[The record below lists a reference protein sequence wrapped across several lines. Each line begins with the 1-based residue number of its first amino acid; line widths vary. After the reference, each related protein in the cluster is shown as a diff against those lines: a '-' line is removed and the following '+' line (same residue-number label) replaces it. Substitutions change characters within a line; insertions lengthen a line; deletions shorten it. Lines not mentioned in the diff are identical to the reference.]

1 MAKTRIGANA
11 IFSGPQKGLSMIGDH
26 CYAYSGKVLSTGSA
40 GPGDELLS
48 FNTGKGYIIADCIFQ
63 NDITS
68 GSDTYFE
75 IKYNGQTVILNKEAS
90 SSITEPWAWILLIP
104 PLTFVEVAWGTQSG
118 ATNFKG
124 SVSLS
129 GKVYA

>member
-1 MAKTRIGANA
+1 MAKTKLGANA
-11 IFSGPQKGLSMIGDH
+11 QFSGPNKGLTSIGEH
-26 CYAYSGKVLSTGSA
+26 VYSFSGRILSTGSGDA
-40 GPGDELLS
+40 GDELLS

-68 GSDTYFE
+68 GSDIYFE
-75 IKYNGQTVILNKEAS
+75 IKYNGQTVVLNKEAS
-90 SSITEPWAWILLIP
+90 STITEPWTWILLIP

-118 ATNFKG
+118 ATNFNG
-124 SVSLS
+124 TVSIS

>member
-1 MAKTRIGANA
+1 MAKQKLGSNA
-11 IFSGPQKGLSMIGDH
+11 IFSGPNKGLTSIGEH
-26 CYAYSGKVLSTGSA
+26 VYAYSGRILSTGSA
-40 GPGDELLS
+40 GAGDELLS

-75 IKYNGQTVILNKEAS
+75 IKYNGQTVVLNKEAS
-90 SSITEPWAWILLIP
+90 SSITEPWTWILLIP

-118 ATNFKG
+118 ATNFNG
-124 SVSLS
+124 TVSIS
-129 GKVYA
+129 GKVYV